1 LYSIFEFLEDLNGK
15 YQMKES
21 GIPVCFSFTAVRF
34 LFVIC
39 ISVSIPAGQV
49 ESQTV
54 ARESPWKCHII
65 DDTSR
70 GADGVK
76 LSDVNRDG
84 LMDITTGW
92 EEGGLTRVYLN
103 PGPGKVK
110 GKWPFVTTG
119 ETRSVEDAVFAD
131 LDEDGFV
138 DVVSCC
144 EGNTQSVFV
153 QWAPKDKDEYLQESR
168 WRSEV
173 VPISKGMTRWMF
185 CIPMQVDQK
194 FGIDL
199 VAGSKE
205 PNGRIGWFEVPKD
218 ARNLEAYKW
227 HTISPAGWI
236 MSLRGVDMDGDGD
249 RDILASDRKGKMRGC
264 RWLEN
269 PGVGETQKQTWPNH
283 FIGCRD
289 KEVMFLTVDDIDED
303 GLQDV
308 LVAANAEKA
317 SEIIIL
323 RRLDIKGQLW
333 KEYVIAFPERTGTA
347 KAVVVGDMNGDG
359 KKDIVFSCENAKSP
373 KSGVMWLAR
382 KRGVFDG
389 DWQAHDI
396 SGPKGIK
403 YDRMELLDVDGDGDP
418 DVLACEEQENSKGLG
433 LFWYENPHAATSPAK
448 AKRPAISVTNYT
460 NGTTIRYPVPLIR
473 GKLADANATSVKVIN
488 TSSTRCTRE
497 MEGLAYKG
505 NFKVLTEL
513 VPGSNRLII
522 RAGGDEL
529 ALTLNYKPQ
538 TNPYI
543 VRVFY
548 LTDKTGNT
556 EYQTPVENDLQ
567 DYRGKLD
574 TAMKLMQTFNAER
587 MNEMGFGRVTFN
599 LEFDEE
605 GRIKVHKLR
614 ADDEAEDYY
623 RMDGLKLWSYAGRLI
638 SRRLPNPKAKNLVI
652 PAFTRFDPNTGK
664 IYAHTAL
671 GGGTLA
677 LFGGGNLFTWPG
689 SLADAQKAFMDTR
702 IIDTKKYFS
711 DSVGRHTFWAAASTT
726 IGAALHELGHTFDLP
741 HSLHNNDIM
750 TRGFDRFNRVFTLIE
765 PLHAHRKESYEFKE
779 SEIAFWAGSSA
790 AWLKFN
796 RWFALDEKDFGETNK
811 TIITME
817 KDSGNIV
824 VTSDHGIGGIVLAE
838 KDNTYINIPI
848 DYNQPAPQR
857 VVVPLTKFGRYL
869 SGERPA
875 VRVIDTQGLSKVVTL
890 RELMPWSFVRSWRF
904 ASVTVP
910 WEDAKSFVPV
920 DSNRLKIIAASAA
933 SAKLSK
939 SETAYI
945 DFLTHFPTERRQN
958 VVAYA
963 VRTFTSDRARDV
975 RIFTGSDDAL
985 RVWLN
990 GKLVTEVPALRAAS
1004 IDSESN
1010 SAKLGAGENT
1020 LIVEVSQGDGGWGL
1034 YLRIEDQKGNGMA
1047 LTEDGKVVTIEM
1059 PTSHT
1064 NPVGGGY

>member
-1 LYSIFEFLEDLNGK
+1 
-15 YQMKES
+15 MKES
-21 GIPVCFSFTAVRF
+21 SISGCCPFAVVRF
-34 LFVIC
+34 LFAVC
-39 ISVSIPAGQV
+39 ISVIILPGQV

-54 ARESPWKCHII
+54 TGRSPWKCHII

-76 LSDVNRDG
+76 LADVNGDG

-92 EEGGLTRVYLN
+92 EESGLTRVYVN

-119 ETRSVEDAVFAD
+119 VTRSVEDAVFVD

-144 EGNTQSVFV
+144 EGDTQSVFV
-153 QWAPKDKDEYLQESR
+153 QWAPKDRDEYLQESK

-173 VPISKGMTRWMF
+173 IPISKGMTRWMF
-185 CIPMQVDQK
+185 CIPMRVDQK

-199 VAGSKE
+199 VAGSKS

-236 MSLRGVDMDGDGD
+236 MSLLSVDMDSDGD
-249 RDILASDRKGKMRGC
+249 RDILVSDRKGRMRGC

-269 PGVGETQKQTWPNH
+269 PGEGETQKKNWPNH

-289 KEVMFLTVDDIDED
+289 KEVMFLTVADIDED

-308 LVAANAEKA
+308 LVAANTGRA
-317 SEIIIL
+317 SEVIIL
-323 RRLDIKGQLW
+323 RRLDMKGRHW
-333 KEYVIAFPERTGTA
+333 KEYVITFPEQTGTA
-347 KAVVVGDMNGDG
+347 KAVVVRDMNVDG

-373 KSGVMWLAR
+373 RSGLMWLAR
-382 KRGVFDG
+382 RKGVFDG

-396 SGPKGIK
+396 SGPRGIK
-403 YDRMELLDVDGDGDP
+403 YDRMELLDLDGDGDP
-418 DVLACEEQENSKGLG
+418 DVLACEERENGKGLG

-460 NGTTIRYPVPLIR
+460 NGMTIRYPVPLIR
-473 GKLADANATSVKVIN
+473 GKLGDANAISVKVIN
-488 TSSTRCTRE
+488 TSSNRCTRE

-513 VPGSNRLII
+513 VGGDNKLII
-522 RAGGDEL
+522 RAGRDEL
-529 ALTLNYKPQ
+529 ALTLNYTPQ

-548 LTDKTGNT
+548 LTDKTGKT

-605 GRIKVHKLR
+605 GRVIVHKLR
-614 ADDEAEDYY
+614 ADDKAENYY
-623 RMDGLKLWSYAGRLI
+623 KMDGLKLWSYTGRLI
-638 SRRLPNPKAKNLVI
+638 SRKLPHPKAKNLVI

-664 IYAHTAL
+664 TYAHTAL
-671 GGGTLA
+671 GGGSLA
-677 LFGGGNLFTWPG
+677 LFGGGNLFTWPS
-689 SLADAQKAFMDTR
+689 SLANAQKAFMDTS
-702 IIDTKKYFS
+702 IIDTKKFFS

-726 IGAALHELGHTFDLP
+726 IGAALHELGHTFELP
-741 HSLHNNDIM
+741 HSRHNHDIM

-765 PLHAHRKESYEFKE
+765 PPHARRKESYEFKE
-779 SEIAFWAGSSA
+779 NEVAFWAGPSA

-796 RWFALDEKDFGETNK
+796 RWFALDEKDFSETNK
-811 TIITME
+811 TIITMK

-824 VTSDHGIGGIVLAE
+824 VTTDHGIGGIVLAE
-838 KDNTYINIPI
+838 KDNTYIHIPI

-857 VVVPLTKFGRYL
+857 VVVPLTKFGGHL
-869 SGERPA
+869 SGERSA
-875 VRVIDTQGLSKVVTL
+875 VRVIDTQGLSKVATL

-910 WEDAKSFVPV
+910 WEDAKTFVPV
-920 DSNRLKIIAASAA
+920 DSKRLKAIAASAA

-939 SETAYI
+939 SETAYV
-945 DFLTHFPTERRQN
+945 DFLTHFPSERHQN

-963 VRTFTSDRARDV
+963 VRTFTSDKARDV
-975 RIFTGSDDAL
+975 RILTGSDDAL

-990 GKLVTEVPALRAAS
+990 GKVVTQVLALRAAEM
-1004 IDSESN
+1004 DSESN
-1010 SAKLGAGENT
+1010 IAKLKAGENT
-1020 LIVEVSQGDGGWGL
+1020 LIVEVSQGTGGWGL
-1034 YLRIEDQKGNGMA
+1034 YLRIDDGKGNDLI
-1047 LTEDGKVVTIEM
+1047 LTEDGKIVAPGM
-1059 PTSHT
+1059 SASQT